1 MGIDIQWDRLAPVN
15 PLGSVLQGYEVGSEA
30 KKKRVTTNA
39 LSNYDT
45 NPEQAI
51 SDLMSVDAEMGM
63 KLKGDY
69 REQQAQRQ
77 RQATFGKY
85 AEGDSAGARK
95 DALMAGDVDLVK
107 VIQGLDEDA
116 TKQAMARAERQAALI
131 VPLMDVPYAERKA
144 RIMQIAP
151 QLEEAGY
158 SPEQIQNF
166 DPTDA
171 NLNTITGQVLGIRGQ
186 LEQRWKAQ
194 DFGLKKDQFAETQ
207 RHNRAGEAV
216 SAGNLGVSRA
226 NLAQRRAE
234 HAARQR
240 GEGGYAAPGAGAGL
254 RILGPTLD
262 PNDGWPS
269 DAR

>member
-1 MGIDIQWDRLAPVN
+1 
-15 PLGSVLQGYEVGSEA
+15 
-30 KKKRVTTNA
+30 
-39 LSNYDT
+39 
-45 NPEQAI
+45 
-51 SDLMSVDAEMGM
+51 MSA
-63 KLKGDY
+63 
-69 REQQAQRQ
+69 
-77 RQATFGKY
+77 
-85 AEGDSAGARK
+85 
-95 DALMAGDVDLVK
+95 
-107 VIQGLDEDA
+107 
-116 TKQAMARAERQAALI
+116 
-131 VPLMDVPYAERKA
+131 
-144 RIMQIAP
+144 
-151 QLEEAGY
+151 
-158 SPEQIQNF
+158 
-166 DPTDA
+166 
-171 NLNTITGQVLGIRGQ
+171 ITGQVLGLKGQ